1 MAQSGPGEPDYTIFG
16 YGEEMIQS
24 LMRRTATTNAAH
36 LLPHLKPGQRILD
49 VGCGPG
55 NISVGLAQ
63 AVEPGTLYG
72 IDQAESQVDLAR
84 AVAASQRQENVVFQ
98 VGDATALPFE
108 DGFFDVVHCHD
119 VLLHVADTRALLVEM
134 LRTLKPGGVIGCREM
149 IARSCF
155 TYPDYGIIN
164 KCWEMFEDMMAADG
178 GASAD
183 RQGTEGPVE
192 RCGIHRR
199 PVHGVLRGVQRTGGF
214 GLHLR
219 GGDAVVP
226 VAGNGGDGPAVR
238 GYDGGVGGG
247 HAGGLRTV
255 EARPGCG
262 VRTGPGRGGSLQAL
276 AGSVVPAPAGTMQRP
291 HTRSS

>member
-178 GASAD
+178 GHPQIGKELKARLNDVGFTGARFTASFEVFSEPEDLDYIYEVAT
-183 RQGTEGPVE
+183 QWFLSQEMVE
-192 RCGIHRR
+192 TALQYGA
-199 PVHGVLRGVQRTGGF
+199 T
-214 GLHLR
+214 
-219 GGDAVVP
+219 
-226 VAGNGGDGPAVR
+226 
-238 GYDGGVGGG
+238 
-247 HAGGLRTV
+247 TV
-255 EARPGCG
+255 ELVEAMRGAYDRWKRDPGAVC
-262 VRTGPGRGGSLQAL
+262 VL
-276 AGSVVPAPAGTMQRP
+276 AQGEAVAFKP
-291 HTRSS
+291 